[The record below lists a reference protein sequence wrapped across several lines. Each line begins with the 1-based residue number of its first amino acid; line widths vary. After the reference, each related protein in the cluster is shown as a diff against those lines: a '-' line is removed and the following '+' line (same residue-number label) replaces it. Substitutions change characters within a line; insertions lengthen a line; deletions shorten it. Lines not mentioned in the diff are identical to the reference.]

1 MGVSI
6 REYARHR
13 GCSHEAVR
21 RAIQA
26 GRLKRSVTK
35 VGRVTDIDVEL
46 ADQEWTNNTDD
57 TKQNN
62 MGSKGPAIERV
73 PSLTQARAV
82 REMYAARLAQLEYE
96 EKSGA
101 LCRVEDVKL
110 QTFKTARLLR
120 DALLNIPVRIVN
132 EIAGIVGDLEP
143 DKKHEILLVLT
154 REVQL
159 ALEQYSETNGPS

>member
-1 MGVSI
+1 MQVSI

-35 VGRVTDIDVEL
+35 VGKATAIDVEL
-46 ADQEWTNNTDD
+46 ADREWDANTDD

-62 MGSKGPAIERV
+62 MGPQAKLERI

-82 REMYAARLAQLEYE
+82 RETYNARLAQLEYE
-96 EKSGA
+96 EKSGT

-120 DALLNIPVRIVN
+120 DALLNIPIRVVN
-132 EIAGIVGDLEP
+132 EIAAMLGDLEP
-143 DKKHEILLVLT
+143 DKKHEILLILT

-159 ALEQYSETNGPS
+159 ALEQYTETDGSR

>member
-26 GRLKRSVTK
+26 GRLTRSVTK
-35 VGRVTDIDVEL
+35 IGRATAIDVEL
-46 ADQEWTNNTDD
+46 ADREWDANTDD

-62 MGSKGPAIERV
+62 MGPSTKLERI

-82 REMYAARLAQLEYE
+82 RETYNARLAQLEYE
-96 EKSGA
+96 EKSGT

-120 DALLNIPVRIVN
+120 DALLNIPIRVVN
-132 EIAGIVGDLEP
+132 EIAGTLGELEP
-143 DKKHEILLVLT
+143 EKKHEILLILT

-159 ALEQYSETNGPS
+159 ALEQFSETDGSR